1 MTDVV
6 KVTSK
11 GQITLPIAIRDSI
24 AVNKGSYLIVEQVGD
39 YILMKK
45 ADIRMKEIRKILGEA
60 AKKKGITKKALLY
73 ALEKERAVA

>member
-11 GQITLPIAIRDSI
+11 GQITLPVDIRSSMGVDRDT
-24 AVNKGSYLIVEQVGD
+24 YLLVEQVGD

-45 ADIRMKEIRKILGEA
+45 ADVRMKKIRKILGDA
-60 AKKKGITKKALLY
+60 ARKKGITKKDILA
-73 ALEKERAVA
+73 ALEKHDS